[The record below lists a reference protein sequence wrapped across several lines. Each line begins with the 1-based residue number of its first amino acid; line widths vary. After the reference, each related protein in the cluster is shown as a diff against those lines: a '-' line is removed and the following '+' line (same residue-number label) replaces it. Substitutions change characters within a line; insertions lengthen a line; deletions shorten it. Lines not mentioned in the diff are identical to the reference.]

1 MNQSDIALDTN
12 AIADVERLHADL
24 IAAWNNADATGYARL
39 FTAEGSLVGFDGS
52 MVDGRAAIEAHLRA
66 IFDHH
71 QTASYVSQIRSVR
84 MLGTAH
90 ALLRAVV
97 GMVPPGGDDIM
108 PEVNAVQ
115 SLVAARAGDGWLIE
129 LFQNTPAAF
138 HGRPDAQ
145 AALNAELRRL
155 LPTAG

>member
-1 MNQSDIALDTN
+1 MSRSDTTLDTT
-12 AIADVERLHADL
+12 AIAGVERLHANL

-39 FTAEGSLVGFDGS
+39 FTDEGSLVGFDGS
-52 MVDGRAAIEAHLRA
+52 MVDGRAAIESHLRA

-71 QTASYVSQIRSVR
+71 QTASYVNQIRSVR
-84 MLGTAH
+84 MLGTSH

-97 GMVPPGGDDIM
+97 GMIPPGGDDIM

-115 SLVAARAGDGWLIE
+115 SLVAAFTGNSWLIE

-138 HGRPDAQ
+138 HGRPEAQ

-155 LPTAG
+155 LPAAR